1 MMLTQATAKELVN
14 KLANEGRTITDD
26 DYSFDKTLR
35 LVDHGPWVLIV
46 TTANTL
52 SLFENG
58 KVCFTVQVKDT
69 AYDVADLLVSAYE
82 RKEQLDIFEYL

>member
-1 MMLTQATAKELVN
+1 MIFTNATAKELVN
-14 KLANEGRTITDD
+14 KLANEGQTIKDD

-35 LVDHGPWVLIV
+35 FIQYGPWVLIV

-58 KVCFTVQVKDT
+58 AVCFTVQVKDT
-69 AYDVADLLVSAYE
+69 AYDVGDLLVLAYE
-82 RKEQLDIFEYL
+82 RKDQLDIFEYL